1 MSTSVLLGILTPFRI
16 RQDLLKHVEMGDQR
30 VDDLWVTWAGDAVF
44 SYVGRPD
51 NPGTKFWRRDVTSA
65 TKSIADFVKRVFASE
80 MSTRHS
86 VIMACVQHHGYT
98 GAGNHKL
105 IAERTSFTKM
115 TGEIRPV

>member
-1 MSTSVLLGILTPFRI
+1 
-16 RQDLLKHVEMGDQR
+16 MGDQR
-30 VDDLWVTWAGDAVF
+30 VDDLWSTWAEMRCFPTLAGLAILAPSFDVAM
-44 SYVGRPD
+44 Y
-51 NPGTKFWRRDVTSA
+51 RRLP
-65 TKSIADFVKRVFASE
+65 KSIADFVKRVFVSE

-86 VIMACVQHHGYT
+86 VIMACVQYHGYT